1 MRTNELI
8 GGVSPLKRKT
18 SRKRAGTV
26 ASSKKGTHT
35 KRQDRSGYSR
45 SGKEGVNVAGF
56 TPNTRVT
63 SSMVESMPSPSQ
75 KGKSNKGDKTII
87 GTDAGGNPVYNYYGD
102 VDNSKE
108 INIEDSF
115 NQNVNVDQ
123 ENVAG
128 SGTNKKKTK
137 VYKTEDQVCHPD
149 YLAKHGK
156 GGPGSPE
163 CDAYKRYRKN
173 NPKPKADNTKI
184 KQKNKS
190 NIKIIGHKDINI
202 G

>member
-8 GGVSPLKRKT
+8 GGVSPLKIRT
-18 SRKRAGTV
+18 SRTKAGTV

-35 KRQDRSGYSR
+35 KAQDRSGFSR
-45 SGKEGVNVAGF
+45 SGKEGVNTAGF

-63 SSMVESMPSPSQ
+63 ASMVESMPSPSA
-75 KGKSNKGDKTII
+75 KGKESKGDKTII

-108 INIEDSF
+108 INIKDSF
-115 NQNVNVDQ
+115 NQTANVNQ

-137 VYKTEDQVCHPD
+137 IYKTEDQVCHPD
-149 YLAKHGK
+149 YLVKHGK

-163 CDAYKRYRKN
+163 CEKYKKYRKN
-173 NPKPKADNTKI
+173 NPKPKGDKTKI
-184 KQKNKS
+184 KQINESDIKFVQK
-190 NIKIIGHKDINI
+190 NIKVG
-202 G
+202 